1 MRADEFDAVVAC
13 RPTRPL
19 DFDRR
24 LRALAAFRRLPE
36 ADSLAAANKRIR
48 NLLRKVEGEAP
59 FAVRIELLVEGP
71 EQALAAAL
79 AELASEAVPM
89 MEAGLYAE
97 ALERLAALRAPV
109 DAFFDGV
116 LVMAEDPAV
125 RDNRL
130 ALLNEL
136 GALFLR
142 VADLSRLQG

>member
-1 MRADEFDAVVAC
+1 MPTDQRPVPRAWRLTFATASASLAVVLAAS
-13 RPTRPL
+13 P
-19 DFDRR
+19 
-24 LRALAAFRRLPE
+24 ALAQPTCIACHRQR
-36 ADSLAAANKRIR
+36 
-48 NLLRKVEGEAP
+48 
-59 FAVRIELLVEGP
+59 
-71 EQALAAAL
+71 
-79 AELASEAVPM
+79 
-89 MEAGLYAE
+89 AE
-97 ALERLAALRAPV
+97 AHLRAPV

>member
-1 MRADEFDAVVAC
+1 MPAI
-13 RPTRPL
+13 
-19 DFDRR
+19 
-24 LRALAAFRRLPE
+24 RRLPE
-36 ADSLAAANKRIR
+36 AESLAAANKRIR
-48 NLLRKVEGEAP
+48 NILRKVEGRLPE
-59 FAVRIELLVEGP
+59 AVRVELLVEAP
-71 EQALAAAL
+71 EQALHAAL
-79 AELASEAVPM
+79 AGLATEVTPLM
-89 MEAGLYAE
+89 DAGRYAE
-97 ALERLAALRAPV
+97 ALERLAGLRAPV